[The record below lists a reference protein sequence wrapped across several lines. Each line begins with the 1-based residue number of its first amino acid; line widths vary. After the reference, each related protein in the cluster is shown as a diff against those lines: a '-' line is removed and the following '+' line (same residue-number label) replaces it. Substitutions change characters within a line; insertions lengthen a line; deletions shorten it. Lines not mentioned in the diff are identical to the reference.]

1 MPNCKIYCELAKKL
15 NFAAHRSG
23 VSVLRALRVENHH
36 EERLENLSLTL
47 RADPDFVSAKW
58 TLDRIE
64 PRGSL
69 SISDRDLEVNGGF
82 LRNVTEAVRGHVE
95 LRLEKG
101 GKTLAELRKPVEL
114 LAYNEWGGAIFMPE
128 LLAAFSTP
136 NDPAIDKVLR
146 SASEILRQAGKPAQM
161 DSYESLSR
169 QRVWEMASAI
179 YSAIANLSLT
189 YALPP
194 ESFEREGQK
203 VRLPSHILQGR
214 IGTCLDTAMLFASAF
229 EQAGLNPVVALPQ
242 GHALTGVW
250 LQPATSLP
258 SVVIDEAEILRK
270 RIDSGELLLIETTC
284 VAAQRLFPKALE
296 AAQNSIRH
304 EDDGTFAAALDIRQ
318 ARAHGIAPLGLQRE
332 ESALRDEPSFEVV
345 QQQLEEAPTDLPDYD
360 IAETAADFPKTS
372 EGRLERWQRKLLD
385 LSLKNSLLN
394 HRAPRTKLEIICP
407 EPNVLEDMLAANRSI
422 SLRPV
427 PGRSEEE
434 RDEALHQQSSN
445 LPLELIDQRATEG
458 QDEALHQQRTGESI
472 SAEYARE
479 QLTEN
484 NVVFVDLPR
493 EELHERSVKL
503 YRKAQTAL
511 QEGGAN
517 TLYLALGFLRWKK
530 NERDNNHL
538 APLILLPVALK
549 RPVVRTDGVKLTA
562 YDDEPRFNTTLL
574 QMLRTDRDINIRGL
588 EGELPKDENGIDVL
602 QVWNM
607 VRNEIMD
614 TQGFEVVPAVALSHF
629 SFAKYLMWKDLV
641 DRTDQLQKNKVVKH
655 LLSVNDNP
663 YAGEAPP
670 IDPKR
675 LDRDYKPADLL
686 LPLPADSSQMAAV
699 ATADQGNNFIIIGPP
714 GTGKSQTIANLV
726 AHTLGKG
733 KTVLFASE
741 KTAALEV
748 VRRRLQDLGLG
759 RFCLELHSN
768 KARKADVIEHL
779 RSAWNQTAT
788 APADW
793 RRQGEE
799 LAKTRDQ
806 LNRFVE
812 RMHKKRRNGMTA
824 HEAIGVKIRDG
835 DIAGRV
841 ALSWP
846 TAEQHDEAALDA
858 MRAAVQNLAIPAKE
872 VDDVDSTPFR
882 LIATSAWTPAWERQ
896 IGEQAT
902 QLSTTTQIAKKA
914 CDALLKAMKLD
925 LPPASPTRLAAL
937 SRLARLIHDQQPI
950 AGALGPNGAPQIQA
964 LTEAGQRLR
973 VYQTTGR
980 LLSCPY
986 EPYAWRKIDG
996 EELGQRWEAAT
1007 TAWWP
1012 KSFFAKRGVV
1022 KALRAKGALGKPDP
1036 KRDAET
1042 IARISQQGEAIDRL
1056 AERLSDVEI
1065 WKGHDETR
1073 PEDVETRAEL
1083 GQRARAAV
1091 ADLAN
1096 EGQASRISGQ
1106 IHLILRNPNNPA
1118 LAPGGDIERATA
1130 EFLEAFEALKQA
1142 SAEFGQL
1149 ARDNELEQ
1157 AGGDFG
1163 ELADTWLWNEPAF
1176 LEQLGYAADF
1186 IARHHHQLRD
1196 WCAWRQCRK
1205 KVIDADLAPLVG
1217 AIENGQIPVTEIEET
1232 FWAAYCAW
1240 WSEAVITEDETLRN
1254 FYKPKHEANIR
1265 DFRELDDQH
1274 QEATAE
1280 YIAATLAGRLPGP
1293 NDALNDQE
1301 WQLIRHQLQAQRHL
1315 PIRKLL
1321 ERAPNAVIKLSPC
1334 FMMSPLSIAQYLPP
1348 DQQLFDVV
1356 IFDEASQIPVW
1367 DAVGS
1372 IARGRQVIIAG
1383 DDRQMPPTNFFAR
1396 ADDDPD
1402 GDVDVVEALE
1412 SILDEMLASGIP
1424 RHDLNFHYRSRRED
1438 LIAFS
1443 NQKYYDNRLIT
1454 FPASDAAKR
1463 GVSLVR
1469 QAGFYARGGARHNEG
1484 EAKAIVAEIVRRLT
1498 HEDDNIRKLSIGVV
1512 TFNTEQQTLIEDLL
1526 DKARREDPGMEW
1538 AFNNEN
1544 GVEPVFVK
1552 NLETVQGDERD
1563 VILFSVTYGPDS
1575 GGHTTMNFG
1584 PLNRQGG
1591 ERRLNVAMTRAR
1603 EEMRVFST
1611 LDPNQIDLAR
1621 TSARAVAD
1629 LKHFLEYAE
1638 RGPGVLG
1645 ELPTGPLG
1653 DFESPFESAVAR
1665 ELRAKGWR
1673 VQPQIGVSNF
1683 RIDLGI
1689 THPDEPG
1696 RYLAGVE
1703 CDGAMYHSSAVA
1715 RERDK
1720 VRQAVL
1726 ERLGWT
1732 LFRVWSTSWW
1742 SDKSGETSD
1751 LHDKLKAHLEADRRQ
1766 RQGQRPRQ

>member
-1 MPNCKIYCELAKKL
+1 MPNCKIHCELAAKL
-15 NFAAHRSG
+15 NYAAHQSA
-23 VSVLRALRVENHH
+23 VSVLRELRVENHH
-36 EERLENLSLTL
+36 EERLEDLSLTL
-47 RADPDFVSAKW
+47 RADPDFVNAKEW
-58 TLDRIE
+58 TVDRIE

-69 SISDRDLEVNGGF
+69 SISDRDLEVSGGF
-82 LRNVTEAVRGHVE
+82 LRNVTEAVRGHVA
-95 LRLEKG
+95 LRLEKD
-101 GKTLAELRKPVEL
+101 GKTMAELRKPVEL
-114 LAYNEWGGAIFMPE
+114 LAYNEWGGSSFMPE

-136 NDPAIDKVLR
+136 NDPAIDRVLR
-146 SASEILRQAGKPAQM
+146 SASEILRQAGKPDQM
-161 DSYESLSR
+161 DGYKSLSR

-179 YSAIANLSLT
+179 YAAIANLSLA

-194 ESFEREGQK
+194 KSFEREGQK
-203 VRLPSHILQGR
+203 VRLPSHILEGR

-229 EQAGLNPVVALPQ
+229 EQAGLYPVVALPQ

-250 LQPATSLP
+250 LQPTSLS
-258 SVVIDEAEILRK
+258 SVVIDEAEVLRK
-270 RIDSGELLLIETTC
+270 RIDSGELALIETTC
-284 VAAQRLFPKALE
+284 VTAQRPFSEALE
-296 AAQNSIRH
+296 AAQISIRH
-304 EDDGTFAAALDIRQ
+304 EDDGTFAAALDIHQ
-318 ARAHGIAPLGLQRE
+318 ARVHRIAPLGLQRE

-360 IAETAADFPKTS
+360 IAETAADLPETP

-385 LSLKNSLLN
+385 LSLRNPLLN
-394 HRAPRTKLEIICP
+394 HRASRTNLEIICP
-407 EPNVLEDMLAANRSI
+407 EPSALEDTLADNAPI
-422 SLRPV
+422 SLTPV
-427 PGRSEEE
+427 PGRAEEG
-434 RDEALHQQSSN
+434 R
-445 LPLELIDQRATEG
+445 
-458 QDEALHQQRTGESI
+458 DEALHQQRTGESFTE
-472 SAEYARE
+472 EYARE
-479 QLTEN
+479 QLKN
-484 NVVFVDLPR
+484 KVVFVDLPR

-517 TLYLALGFLRWKK
+517 TLYLALGFLRWKR

-538 APLILLPVALK
+538 APLILLPVALE
-549 RPVVRTDGVKLTA
+549 RRFVGTGGVKLAA

-574 QMLRTDRDINIRGL
+574 QMLRTDFGIDIRGL
-588 EGELPKDENGIDVL
+588 EGELPKDESGIDVSR
-602 QVWNM
+602 VWNM
-607 VRNEIMD
+607 VKREIRER
-614 TQGFEVVPAVALSHF
+614 QGFEVVPAVALSHF
-629 SFAKYLMWKDLV
+629 SFAKHLMWKDLV
-641 DRTDQLQKNKVVKH
+641 DRTDQLRQNEVVSH
-655 LLSVNDNP
+655 LLDNSGAP
-663 YAGEAPP
+663 YAGKTASIKPE
-670 IDPKR
+670 R

-748 VRRRLQDLGLG
+748 VRQRLQDLGLG

-768 KARKADVIEHL
+768 KARKADVIKHL
-779 RSAWNQTAT
+779 KMAWEQTAT
-788 APADW
+788 APEDW
-793 RRQGEE
+793 QRQGEE
-799 LAKTRDQ
+799 LEKTRDQ
-806 LNRFVE
+806 LNRFVD

-841 ALSWP
+841 SLSWP
-846 TAEQHDEAALDA
+846 TAEQHDQAALNA
-858 MRAAVQNLAIPAKE
+858 MGAAVRNLAIHAKE
-872 VDDVDSTPFR
+872 VDDVSSKPFR
-882 LIATSAWTPAWERQ
+882 LITTSAWTPAWERQ

-902 QLSTTTQIAKKA
+902 QLSTTAQIARKT

-937 SRLARLIHDQQPI
+937 RELAQLIHGQQPI
-950 AGALGPNGAPQIQA
+950 ADALGPNGATQIQA
-964 LTEAGQRLR
+964 LKEAEQRLR
-973 VYQTTGR
+973 VYQANRR
-980 LLSCPY
+980 LLSCDY

-996 EELGQRWEAAT
+996 EALGQRWEAAT

-1012 KSFFAKRGVV
+1012 KSFFAKRGIL

-1042 IARISQQGEAIDRL
+1042 LARISQQGTAIDRL
-1056 AERLSDVEI
+1056 AERLSDLEI
-1065 WKGHDETR
+1065 WNGHETR

-1091 ADLAN
+1091 ADLADR
-1096 EGQASRISGQ
+1096 GQAARISDQ
-1106 IHLILRNPNNPA
+1106 VHLTLRNPEAPT

-1130 EFLEAFEALKQA
+1130 EFLQAFEALKQA
-1142 SAEFGQL
+1142 STDFGQL
-1149 ARDNELEQ
+1149 ARDSELEQ

-1163 ELADTWLWNEPAF
+1163 ELADTWLWSEPAF
-1176 LEQLGYAADF
+1176 LEQLGDAARF
-1186 IARHHHQLRD
+1186 IAASRRQLQA
-1196 WCAWRQCRK
+1196 WCAWRQRRK
-1205 KVIDADLAPLVG
+1205 EVIDADLEPLVG

-1232 FWAAYCAW
+1232 FWAAYCVW
-1240 WSEAVITEDETLRN
+1240 WSEAVITEDATLRA
-1254 FYKPKHEANIR
+1254 FSKPEHEANIR
-1265 DFRELDDQH
+1265 DFRELDDKH
-1274 QEATAE
+1274 QEATAKH
-1280 YIAATLAGRLPGP
+1280 IAAILAGRLPG
-1293 NDALNDQE
+1293 LNDVLNDEQ
-1301 WQLIRHQLQAQRHL
+1301 WQVIRRELQKQRRHL

-1321 ERAPNAVIKLSPC
+1321 ENAPAAVIKLSPC

-1383 DDRQMPPTNFFAR
+1383 DNKQMPPTNFFAR

-1402 GDVDVVEALE
+1402 GDVDMVEDLE

-1443 NQKYYDNRLIT
+1443 NQHYYDNRLVT
-1454 FPASDAAKR
+1454 FPAPDAAKR
-1463 GVSLVR
+1463 GVSLVKP
-1469 QAGFYARGGARHNEG
+1469 QGFYARGGARHNEG

-1498 HEDDNIRKLSIGVV
+1498 HADDKIRKLSIGVV

-1526 DKARREDPGMEW
+1526 DKARGEDPGMEW
-1538 AFNNEN
+1538 AFNNDN
-1544 GVEPVFVK
+1544 GVDPVFVK

-1563 VILFSVTYGPDS
+1563 VILFSVTYGPDRS
-1575 GGHTTMNFG
+1575 GHTTMNFG

-1603 EEMRVFST
+1603 AEMMVFST
-1611 LDPNQIDLAR
+1611 LDPNQIDLSR

-1638 RGPGVLG
+1638 RGPAVLG
-1645 ELPTGPLG
+1645 GLPTGSLG

-1673 VQPQIGVSNF
+1673 IQPQIGVSKF

-1696 RYLAGVE
+1696 RYLAGIE

-1715 RERDK
+1715 KERDK

-1726 ERLGWT
+1726 EGLGWT

-1742 SDKSGETSD
+1742 VNKPGELKD
-1751 LHDKLKAHLEADRRQ
+1751 LHDKLRAHLEADRRQ
-1766 RQGQRPRQ
+1766 RSRQ

>member
-1 MPNCKIYCELAKKL
+1 MPNCSIHCELAAKL
-15 NFAAHRSG
+15 NFAAHQSA
-23 VSVLRALRVENHH
+23 VPVLRELRVENHH
-36 EERLENLSLTL
+36 KEERLEGLSLTL
-47 RADPDFVSAKW
+47 RADPDFVSAKEW

-64 PRGSL
+64 PQGSL
-69 SISDRDLEVNGGF
+69 FISDRDLEVSGGF
-82 LRNVTEAVRGHVE
+82 LRNVTEAVRGHVA
-95 LRLEKG
+95 LRLEKD
-101 GKTLAELRKPVEL
+101 GKTLAELGKPVEL
-114 LAYNEWGGAIFMPE
+114 LAYNEWGGSSFMPE

-146 SASEILRQAGKPAQM
+146 SASEILRQAGKPDQM
-161 DSYESLSR
+161 NGYESLSR

-179 YSAIANLSLT
+179 YAAIANLSLA

-194 ESFEREGQK
+194 ASFEREGQK

-250 LQPATSLP
+250 LQPASLS
-258 SVVIDEAEILRK
+258 SVVIDEAEVLRK
-270 RIDSGELLLIETTC
+270 RIDSGELALIETTC
-284 VAAQRLFPKALE
+284 VTAQRPFSEALE
-296 AAQNSIRH
+296 AAQHSIRH
-304 EDDGTFAAALDIRQ
+304 EDDGTFAAALDIHQ
-318 ARAHGIAPLGLQRE
+318 ARAQRIAPLSLQRE
-332 ESALRDEPSFEVV
+332 ESAARDEPSFEVV

-360 IAETAADFPKTS
+360 IAETVADIPETP

-385 LSLKNSLLN
+385 LSLRNPLLN
-394 HRAPRTKLEIICP
+394 HRASRTNLEIICP
-407 EPNVLEDMLAANRSI
+407 DPSALEDTLADNAPV
-422 SLRPV
+422 SLTPV
-427 PGRSEEE
+427 PGRAEEG
-434 RDEALHQQSSN
+434 R
-445 LPLELIDQRATEG
+445 
-458 QDEALHQQRTGESI
+458 DEALHQQRTGESI

-479 QLTEN
+479 QLKN
-484 NVVFVDLPR
+484 KVVFVDLPR

-511 QEGGAN
+511 QEGGTN
-517 TLYLALGFLRWKK
+517 TLYLALGFLRWKR

-538 APLILLPVALK
+538 APLILLPVALE
-549 RPVVRTDGVKLTA
+549 RQFVGAGGVKLTA

-574 QMLRTDRDINIRGL
+574 QMLRTDFGIDIRGL
-588 EGELPKDENGIDVL
+588 EGELPKDESGIDVA
-602 QVWNM
+602 QVWNRIKRE
-607 VRNEIMD
+607 VRER
-614 TQGFEVVPAVALSHF
+614 QGFEVVPAVALSHF

-641 DRTDQLQKNKVVKH
+641 DRTEQLRKNEVVSH
-655 LLSVNDNP
+655 LLDNSGAP
-663 YAGEAPP
+663 YAGKTASIKPE
-670 IDPKR
+670 R
-675 LDRDYKPADLL
+675 LDRDYQPADLL

-726 AHTLGKG
+726 AHALGKG

-768 KARKADVIEHL
+768 KARKADVIKHL
-779 RSAWNQTAT
+779 QRAWEQAAT

-793 RRQGEE
+793 QRQGEE
-799 LAKTRDQ
+799 LAKTRDE
-806 LNRFVE
+806 LNRLVDLL
-812 RMHKKRRNGMTA
+812 HTKRRNGMTA
-824 HEAIGVKIRDG
+824 YEAIGVKIRDG
-835 DIAGRV
+835 DIAGRIS
-841 ALSWP
+841 LSWR
-846 TAEQHDEAALDA
+846 TTEQHDEAALDA
-858 MRAAVQNLAIPAKE
+858 MRSAVRNLAIHAKE
-872 VDDVDSTPFR
+872 VDDVASKPFR
-882 LIATSAWTPAWERQ
+882 LITTSAWTPAWERQ
-896 IGEQAT
+896 ISEQAT
-902 QLSTTTQIAKKA
+902 QLSTTAQIAKKA
-914 CDALLKAMKLD
+914 CAALLKAMSLD

-937 SRLARLIHDQQPI
+937 SRLARLIHRQQPI
-950 AGALGPNGAPQIQA
+950 ADALGPNGATQIQA
-964 LTEAGQRLR
+964 LKEAGKRLR
-973 VYQTTGR
+973 VYQANRR
-980 LLSCPY
+980 LLSCDY
-986 EPYAWRKIDG
+986 EPFAWRDLDG
-996 EELGQRWEAAT
+996 EALGQRWEAAT
-1007 TAWWP
+1007 TAWWL
-1012 KSFFAKRGVV
+1012 KSFFAKRGIL
-1022 KALRAKGALGKPDP
+1022 KELRAKGALGKPDP
-1036 KRDAET
+1036 KGDAET
-1042 IARISQQGEAIDRL
+1042 LARIKEQGTAIDDL
-1056 AERLSDVEI
+1056 AERLSDLEI
-1065 WKGHDETR
+1065 WNGHETQ

-1091 ADLAN
+1091 ADLAD
-1096 EGQASRISGQ
+1096 GDQASRISDQ
-1106 IHLILRNPNNPA
+1106 VHLVLRNPEDPA
-1118 LAPGGDIERATA
+1118 LAPGGNIERAMA
-1130 EFLEAFEALKQA
+1130 EFLQAFDALKQA
-1142 SAEFGQL
+1142 SADFGQL

-1157 AGGDFG
+1157 ADGDFG
-1163 ELADTWLWNEPAF
+1163 EFADTWLWNEPAF
-1176 LEQLGYAADF
+1176 LEHLGDAANF
-1186 IARHHHQLRD
+1186 IAASRRQLQA
-1196 WCAWRQCRK
+1196 WCAWRQRRK
-1205 KVIDADLAPLVG
+1205 EVIDAGLAPLVE
-1217 AIENGQIPVTEIEET
+1217 AIENGQIPVTEIQET
-1232 FWAAYCAW
+1232 FWAAYCVW
-1240 WSEAVITEDETLRN
+1240 WSEAVITEDEMLRA
-1254 FYKPKHEANIR
+1254 FSKPEHEANIR
-1265 DFRELDDQH
+1265 DFRELDDKH
-1274 QEATAE
+1274 QEATAKH
-1280 YIAATLAGRLPGP
+1280 IAATLAGRLPNP
-1293 NDALNDQE
+1293 DEALNDKQ
-1301 WQLIRHQLQAQRHL
+1301 WQVIRRELQKQRRHL

-1321 ERAPNAVIKLSPC
+1321 EEAADAVIKLSPC

-1348 DQQLFDVV
+1348 EQQLFDVV

-1383 DDRQMPPTNFFAR
+1383 DNKQMPPTNFFAR

-1402 GDVDVVEALE
+1402 GDFDVVEDLE

-1424 RHDLNFHYRSRRED
+1424 QHDLNFHYRSRRED

-1454 FPASDAAKR
+1454 FPAPDAAKR

-1469 QAGFYARGGARHNEG
+1469 PAGFYARGGARHNEG

-1498 HEDDNIRKLSIGVV
+1498 HVDDKIRKLSIGVV

-1526 DKARREDPGMEW
+1526 DKARSEDPGMEW

-1544 GVEPVFVK
+1544 GVDPVFVK

-1563 VILFSVTYGPDS
+1563 VILFSVTYGPDRNR
-1575 GGHTTMNFG
+1575 HTTMNFG

-1603 EEMRVFST
+1603 AEMMVFST
-1611 LDPNQIDLAR
+1611 LDPNQIDLSR

-1638 RGPGVLG
+1638 RGPSVLG
-1645 ELPTGPLG
+1645 ALPTGSLG

-1665 ELRAKGWR
+1665 ELRAKGWQA
-1673 VQPQIGVSNF
+1673 QPQIGVSKF

-1715 RERDK
+1715 KERDK

-1726 ERLGWT
+1726 EGLGWT

-1742 SDKSGETSD
+1742 VNKPDEIRD
-1751 LHDKLKAHLEADRRQ
+1751 LHEKLKAHLEADRRQ
-1766 RQGQRPRQ
+1766 RQRQ

>member
-1 MPNCKIYCELAKKL
+1 MPNCSIHCELAAKL
-15 NFAAHRSG
+15 NFAAHQSA
-23 VSVLRALRVENHH
+23 VPVLRELRVENHH
-36 EERLENLSLTL
+36 EEERLEGLRLTL
-47 RADPDFVSAKW
+47 RADPDFVSAKEW
-58 TLDRIE
+58 TVDRIE

-69 SISDRDLEVNGGF
+69 SISDRDLEVSGGF
-82 LRNVTEAVRGHVE
+82 LRNVTEAVRGHVA
-95 LRLEKG
+95 LRLEKD
-101 GKTLAELRKPVEL
+101 GKTMAELRKPVEL
-114 LAYNEWGGAIFMPE
+114 LAYNEWGGSSFMPE

-146 SASEILRQAGKPAQM
+146 SASEILRQAGRPDQM
-161 DSYESLSR
+161 NGYKSLSR

-179 YSAIANLSLT
+179 YAAIANLSLA

-194 ESFEREGQK
+194 KSFEREGQK
-203 VRLPSHILQGR
+203 VRLPSHILEGR

-229 EQAGLNPVVALPQ
+229 EQAGLYPVVALPQ

-250 LQPATSLP
+250 LQPTSLS
-258 SVVIDEAEILRK
+258 SVVIDEAEVLRK
-270 RIDSGELLLIETTC
+270 RIDSGELALIETTC
-284 VAAQRLFPKALE
+284 VTAQRPFSEALE
-296 AAQNSIRH
+296 AAQISIRH
-304 EDDGTFAAALDIRQ
+304 EDDGTFAAALDIHQ
-318 ARAHGIAPLGLQRE
+318 ARVHRIAPLGLQRE
-332 ESALRDEPSFEVV
+332 ESELRDEPSFEVV

-360 IAETAADFPKTS
+360 IAETAADIPETP

-385 LSLKNSLLN
+385 LSLRNPLLN
-394 HRAPRTKLEIICP
+394 HRASRTNLEIICP
-407 EPNVLEDMLAANRSI
+407 EPGALEDTLADNAPI
-422 SLRPV
+422 SLTPV
-427 PGRSEEE
+427 PGRAEEG
-434 RDEALHQQSSN
+434 R
-445 LPLELIDQRATEG
+445 
-458 QDEALHQQRTGESI
+458 DEALHQQRTGESFTE
-472 SAEYARE
+472 EYARE
-479 QLTEN
+479 QLKN
-484 NVVFVDLPR
+484 KVVFVDLPR

-517 TLYLALGFLRWKK
+517 TLYLALGFLRWKR
-530 NERDNNHL
+530 NERDTNHL
-538 APLILLPVALK
+538 APLILLPVALE
-549 RPVVRTDGVKLTA
+549 RRFVGTGGVKLAA

-574 QMLRTDRDINIRGL
+574 QMLRTDFGIDIRGL
-588 EGELPKDENGIDVL
+588 EGELPKDESGIDVSR
-602 QVWNM
+602 VWNM
-607 VRNEIMD
+607 VKREIRER
-614 TQGFEVVPAVALSHF
+614 QGFEVVPAVALSHF
-629 SFAKYLMWKDLV
+629 SFAKHLMWKDLV
-641 DRTDQLQKNKVVKH
+641 DRTDQLRQNEVVSH
-655 LLSVNDNP
+655 LLDNSGAP
-663 YAGEAPP
+663 YAGKTASIRPE
-670 IDPKR
+670 R

-748 VRRRLQDLGLG
+748 VRQRLQDLGLG

-768 KARKADVIEHL
+768 KARKADVIKHL
-779 RSAWNQTAT
+779 KKAWEQTAT
-788 APADW
+788 APEDW
-793 RRQGEE
+793 QRQGEE
-799 LAKTRDQ
+799 LEKTRDQ
-806 LNRFVE
+806 LNRFVDLL
-812 RMHKKRRNGMTA
+812 HKKRRNGMTA

-846 TAEQHDEAALDA
+846 TAEQHDEAALNA
-858 MRAAVQNLAIPAKE
+858 MGAAVRNLAIHAKE
-872 VDDVDSTPFR
+872 VDDVSSKPFR
-882 LIATSAWTPAWERQ
+882 LITTSAWTPAWERQ

-902 QLSTTTQIAKKA
+902 QLSTTAQIARKT

-937 SRLARLIHDQQPI
+937 RELARLIHGQQPI
-950 AGALGPNGAPQIQA
+950 ADALGPNGATQIQA
-964 LTEAGQRLR
+964 LKEAGQRLR
-973 VYQTTGR
+973 VYQANRR
-980 LLSCPY
+980 LLSCDY
-986 EPYAWRKIDG
+986 EPYAWRNIDG
-996 EELGQRWEAAT
+996 EALGQRWEAAT

-1012 KSFFAKRGVV
+1012 KSFFAKRGIL

-1042 IARISQQGEAIDRL
+1042 IARISQQGTAIDRL
-1056 AERLSDVEI
+1056 AERLSDLEI
-1065 WKGHDETR
+1065 WNGHETR

-1091 ADLAN
+1091 ADLADR
-1096 EGQASRISGQ
+1096 GQAARISDQ
-1106 IHLILRNPNNPA
+1106 VHLILRNPEAPA

-1142 SAEFGQL
+1142 SADFGQL

-1157 AGGDFG
+1157 ADGDFG
-1163 ELADTWLWNEPAF
+1163 ELADTWLWHEPAF
-1176 LEQLGYAADF
+1176 LEQLGDAASF
-1186 IARHHHQLRD
+1186 IAASRRQLQA
-1196 WCAWRQCRK
+1196 WCAWRQRRK
-1205 KVIDADLAPLVG
+1205 EVIDADLEPLVG
-1217 AIENGQIPVTEIEET
+1217 AIENGQIPVTEIQET
-1232 FWAAYCAW
+1232 FWAAYCVW
-1240 WSEAVITEDETLRN
+1240 WSEAVITEDETLRA
-1254 FYKPKHEANIR
+1254 FSKPEHEANIR
-1265 DFRELDDQH
+1265 DFRELDDKH
-1274 QEATAE
+1274 QEATAKH
-1280 YIAATLAGRLPGP
+1280 IAATLAGQLPG
-1293 NDALNDQE
+1293 LNDVLNDEQ
-1301 WQLIRHQLQAQRHL
+1301 WQVIRRELQKQRRHL

-1321 ERAPNAVIKLSPC
+1321 ENAPNAVIKLSPC

-1383 DDRQMPPTNFFAR
+1383 DNKQMPPTNFFAR

-1402 GDVDVVEALE
+1402 GDVDVVEDLE

-1443 NQKYYDNRLIT
+1443 NQHYYDNRLVT
-1454 FPASDAAKR
+1454 FPAPDAAKR

-1469 QAGFYARGGARHNEG
+1469 PEGFYARGGARHNEG

-1498 HEDDNIRKLSIGVV
+1498 HADDNIRKLSIGVV

-1526 DKARREDPGMEW
+1526 DKARGEDPGMEW
-1538 AFNNEN
+1538 AFNNDN
-1544 GVEPVFVK
+1544 GVDPVFVK

-1563 VILFSVTYGPDS
+1563 VILFSVTYGPDRS
-1575 GGHTTMNFG
+1575 GHTTMNFG

-1603 EEMRVFST
+1603 AEMMVFST
-1611 LDPNQIDLAR
+1611 LDPNQIDLSR

-1638 RGPGVLG
+1638 RGPSVLG
-1645 ELPTGPLG
+1645 GLPTGPLG

-1673 VQPQIGVSNF
+1673 VQPQIGVSKF

-1696 RYLAGVE
+1696 RYLAGIE

-1715 RERDK
+1715 KERDK

-1726 ERLGWT
+1726 EGLGWT

-1742 SDKSGETSD
+1742 VNKPGELRD
-1751 LHDKLKAHLEADRRQ
+1751 LHDKLRAHLEADRRQ
-1766 RQGQRPRQ
+1766 RSRQ

>member
-1 MPNCKIYCELAKKL
+1 MPNCSIHCELAAKL
-15 NFAAHRSG
+15 NYAAHQSA
-23 VSVLRALRVENHH
+23 VPVLRELRVENHH
-36 EERLENLSLTL
+36 EEERLEGLSLTL
-47 RADPDFVSAKW
+47 RADPDFVNAKEW
-58 TLDRIE
+58 TVDRIE

-69 SISDRDLEVNGGF
+69 SISDRDLEVSGGF
-82 LRNVTEAVRGHVE
+82 LRNVTEAVRGHVA
-95 LRLEKG
+95 LRLEKD

-114 LAYNEWGGAIFMPE
+114 LAYNEWGGASFMPE

-146 SASEILRQAGKPAQM
+146 SASEILRQAGRPDQM
-161 DSYESLSR
+161 DGYESLSR

-179 YSAIANLSLT
+179 YAAIANLSLA

-194 ESFEREGQK
+194 KSFEREGQK
-203 VRLPSHILQGR
+203 VRLPSHILEGR

-229 EQAGLNPVVALPQ
+229 EQAGLYPVVALPW

-250 LQPATSLP
+250 LQPTSLS
-258 SVVIDEAEILRK
+258 SVVIDEAEVLRK
-270 RIDSGELLLIETTC
+270 RIDSGELALIETTC
-284 VAAQRLFPKALE
+284 VTAQRPFSEALE
-296 AAQNSIRH
+296 AAQISIRL
-304 EDDGTFAAALDIRQ
+304 ENDGTFAAALDIHQ
-318 ARAHGIAPLGLQRE
+318 ARVHRIAPLGLQRE
-332 ESALRDEPSFEVV
+332 ESAARDEPSFEVV

-360 IAETAADFPKTS
+360 AAETVADLPETP

-385 LSLKNSLLN
+385 LSLRNPLLN
-394 HRAPRTKLEIICP
+394 HRASRTNLEIICP
-407 EPNVLEDMLAANRSI
+407 EPSALEDVLADNAPI
-422 SLRPV
+422 SLTPV
-427 PGRSEEE
+427 PGRAEEG
-434 RDEALHQQSSN
+434 R
-445 LPLELIDQRATEG
+445 
-458 QDEALHQQRTGESI
+458 DEALHQQRTGESI
-472 SAEYARE
+472 TEEYARE
-479 QLTEN
+479 QLKN
-484 NVVFVDLPR
+484 KVVFVDLPR

-517 TLYLALGFLRWKK
+517 TLYLALGFLRWKR
-530 NERDNNHL
+530 NERDDNHL
-538 APLILLPVALK
+538 APLILLPVALE
-549 RPVVRTDGVKLTA
+549 RRFVGTGGVKLAA

-574 QMLRTDRDINIRGL
+574 QMLRTDFGIDIRGL
-588 EGELPKDENGIDVL
+588 EGELPKDESGIDVSR
-602 QVWNM
+602 VWNM
-607 VRNEIMD
+607 VKREIRER
-614 TQGFEVVPAVALSHF
+614 QGFEVVPAVALSHF
-629 SFAKYLMWKDLV
+629 SFAKHLMWKDLV
-641 DRTDQLQKNKVVKH
+641 DRTDQLRQNEVVSH
-655 LLSVNDNP
+655 LLDGSGAP
-663 YAGEAPP
+663 YAGKTASIKPE
-670 IDPKR
+670 R

-748 VRRRLQDLGLG
+748 VRQRLQDLGLG

-768 KARKADVIEHL
+768 KARKADVIKHL
-779 RSAWNQTAT
+779 KRAWEQTAT
-788 APADW
+788 APEDW
-793 RRQGEE
+793 QRQGEE
-799 LAKTRDQ
+799 LETTRDQ
-806 LNRFVE
+806 LNRFVDHL
-812 RMHKKRRNGMTA
+812 HKKRRNGMTA

-841 ALSWP
+841 SLSWP

-858 MRAAVQNLAIPAKE
+858 MGAAVRNLAIHAAG
-872 VDDVDSTPFR
+872 VDDVASKPFR
-882 LIATSAWTPAWERQ
+882 LITTSAWTPAWERQ

-902 QLSTTTQIAKKA
+902 QLSTTAQIARKT

-925 LPPASPTRLAAL
+925 LPPASPTRLGAL
-937 SRLARLIHDQQPI
+937 RELAQLIHGQQPI
-950 AGALGPNGAPQIQA
+950 ADALGPNGATQIQA
-964 LTEAGQRLR
+964 LKEAGQRLR
-973 VYQTTGR
+973 VYQANRR
-980 LLSCPY
+980 LLSCDY

-1012 KSFFAKRGVV
+1012 KSFFAKRGIL

-1056 AERLSDVEI
+1056 AERLSDLEI
-1065 WKGHDETR
+1065 WNGHETR
-1073 PEDVETRAEL
+1073 PEDVETRTEL
-1083 GQRARAAV
+1083 GQRARAAI
-1091 ADLAN
+1091 ADLADR
-1096 EGQASRISGQ
+1096 GQAARISDQ
-1106 IHLILRNPNNPA
+1106 IHLILRNPNNPS
-1118 LAPGGDIERATA
+1118 LASGGDIERATA

-1142 SAEFGQL
+1142 SADFGQL
-1149 ARDNELEQ
+1149 ARDDELEQ
-1157 AGGDFG
+1157 ADGDFG
-1163 ELADTWLWNEPAF
+1163 ELADTWLWREPDF
-1176 LEQLGYAADF
+1176 LEQLGDAASF
-1186 IARHHHQLRD
+1186 IAASRRQLQA
-1196 WCAWRQCRK
+1196 WCAWRQRRK
-1205 KVIDADLAPLVG
+1205 EVIDADLAPLVG
-1217 AIENGQIPVTEIEET
+1217 AIENGQIPVHEIEET
-1232 FWAAYCAW
+1232 FWAAYCVW
-1240 WSEAVITEDETLRN
+1240 WSEAVITEDETLRA
-1254 FYKPKHEANIR
+1254 FSKPEHEANIR
-1265 DFRELDDQH
+1265 DFRDLDDKH
-1274 QEATAE
+1274 QEATAKH
-1280 YIAATLAGRLPGP
+1280 IAATLAGRLPG
-1293 NDALNDQE
+1293 LNDVLNDEQ
-1301 WQLIRHQLQAQRHL
+1301 WQVIRRELQKQRRHL

-1321 ERAPNAVIKLSPC
+1321 ENAPAAVIKLSPC

-1383 DDRQMPPTNFFAR
+1383 DNKQMPPTNFFAR

-1402 GDVDVVEALE
+1402 GDVDVVEDLE

-1443 NQKYYDNRLIT
+1443 NQHYYDNRLVT
-1454 FPASDAAKR
+1454 FPAPDAAKR

-1469 QAGFYARGGARHNEG
+1469 PEGFYARGGARHNEG

-1498 HEDDNIRKLSIGVV
+1498 HVDDNIRKLSIGVV

-1526 DKARREDPGMEW
+1526 DKARGEDPGMEW
-1538 AFNNEN
+1538 AFNNDN
-1544 GVEPVFVK
+1544 GVDPVFVK

-1563 VILFSVTYGPDS
+1563 VILFSVTYGPDR

-1603 EEMRVFST
+1603 AEMMVFST
-1611 LDPNQIDLAR
+1611 LDPNQIDLSR

-1638 RGPGVLG
+1638 RGPAVLG
-1645 ELPTGPLG
+1645 GLPTGPLG

-1673 VQPQIGVSNF
+1673 VQPQIGVSKF

-1715 RERDK
+1715 KERDK

-1726 ERLGWT
+1726 EGLGWT

-1742 SDKSGETSD
+1742 VNKPGETSD
-1751 LHDKLKAHLEADRRQ
+1751 LHDKLKSHLEADRRQ
-1766 RQGQRPRQ
+1766 RSRQ

>member
-1 MPNCKIYCELAKKL
+1 MPNCSIHCELAAKL
-15 NFAAHRSG
+15 NFAAHQSA
-23 VSVLRALRVENHH
+23 VPVLRELRVENHH
-36 EERLENLSLTL
+36 EEERLEGLRLTL
-47 RADPDFVSAKW
+47 RADPDFVSAKEW
-58 TLDRIE
+58 TVDRIE

-69 SISDRDLEVNGGF
+69 SISDRDLEVSGGF
-82 LRNVTEAVRGHVE
+82 LRNVTEAVRGHVA
-95 LRLEKG
+95 LRLEKD
-101 GKTLAELRKPVEL
+101 GKTMAELRKPVEL
-114 LAYNEWGGAIFMPE
+114 LAYNEWGGSSFMPE

-146 SASEILRQAGKPAQM
+146 SASEILRQAGRPDQM
-161 DSYESLSR
+161 NGYKSLSR

-179 YSAIANLSLT
+179 YAAIANLSLA

-194 ESFEREGQK
+194 KSFEREGQK
-203 VRLPSHILQGR
+203 VRLPSHILEGR

-229 EQAGLNPVVALPQ
+229 EQAGLYPVVALPQ

-250 LQPATSLP
+250 LQPTSLS
-258 SVVIDEAEILRK
+258 SVVIDEAEVLRK
-270 RIDSGELLLIETTC
+270 RIDSGELALIETTC
-284 VAAQRLFPKALE
+284 VTAQRPFSEALE
-296 AAQNSIRH
+296 TAQISIRH
-304 EDDGTFAAALDIRQ
+304 EDDGTFAAALDIHQ
-318 ARAHGIAPLGLQRE
+318 ARVHRIAPLGLQRE

-360 IAETAADFPKTS
+360 IAETAADLPETP

-385 LSLKNSLLN
+385 LSLRNPLLN
-394 HRAPRTKLEIICP
+394 HRASRTNLEIICP
-407 EPNVLEDMLAANRSI
+407 EPGALEDTLADNAPI
-422 SLRPV
+422 SLTPV
-427 PGRSEEE
+427 PGRAEEG
-434 RDEALHQQSSN
+434 R
-445 LPLELIDQRATEG
+445 
-458 QDEALHQQRTGESI
+458 DEALHQQRTGESFTE
-472 SAEYARE
+472 EYARE
-479 QLTEN
+479 QLKN
-484 NVVFVDLPR
+484 KVVFVDLPR

-517 TLYLALGFLRWKK
+517 TLYLALGFLRWKR
-530 NERDNNHL
+530 NERDTNHL
-538 APLILLPVALK
+538 APLILLPVALE
-549 RPVVRTDGVKLTA
+549 RRFVGTGGVKLAA

-574 QMLRTDRDINIRGL
+574 QMLRTDFGIDIRGL
-588 EGELPKDENGIDVL
+588 EGELPKDESGIDVSR
-602 QVWNM
+602 VWNM
-607 VRNEIMD
+607 VKREIRER
-614 TQGFEVVPAVALSHF
+614 QGFEVVPAVALSHF
-629 SFAKYLMWKDLV
+629 SFAKHLMWKDLV
-641 DRTDQLQKNKVVKH
+641 DRTDQLRQNEVVSH
-655 LLSVNDNP
+655 LLDNSGAP
-663 YAGEAPP
+663 YAGKTASIRPE
-670 IDPKR
+670 R

-748 VRRRLQDLGLG
+748 VRQRLQDLGLG

-768 KARKADVIEHL
+768 KARKADVIKHL
-779 RSAWNQTAT
+779 KKAWEQTAT
-788 APADW
+788 APEDW
-793 RRQGEE
+793 QRQGEE
-799 LAKTRDQ
+799 LEKTRDQ
-806 LNRFVE
+806 LNRFVDLL
-812 RMHKKRRNGMTA
+812 HKKRRNGMTA

-846 TAEQHDEAALDA
+846 TAEQHDEAALNA
-858 MRAAVQNLAIPAKE
+858 MGAAVRNLAIHAKE
-872 VDDVDSTPFR
+872 VDDVSSKPFR
-882 LIATSAWTPAWERQ
+882 LITTSAWTPAWERQ

-902 QLSTTTQIAKKA
+902 QLSTTAQIARKT

-937 SRLARLIHDQQPI
+937 RELARLIHGQQPI
-950 AGALGPNGAPQIQA
+950 ADALGPNGATQIQA
-964 LTEAGQRLR
+964 LKEAGQRLR
-973 VYQTTGR
+973 VYQANRR
-980 LLSCPY
+980 LLSCDY
-986 EPYAWRKIDG
+986 EPYAWRNIDG
-996 EELGQRWEAAT
+996 EALGQRWEAAT

-1012 KSFFAKRGVV
+1012 KSFFAKRGIL

-1042 IARISQQGEAIDRL
+1042 IARISQQGTAIDRL
-1056 AERLSDVEI
+1056 AERLSDLEI
-1065 WKGHDETR
+1065 WNGHETR

-1091 ADLAN
+1091 ADLADR
-1096 EGQASRISGQ
+1096 GQAARISDQ
-1106 IHLILRNPNNPA
+1106 VHLILRNPEAPA

-1142 SAEFGQL
+1142 SADFGQL

-1157 AGGDFG
+1157 ADGDFG
-1163 ELADTWLWNEPAF
+1163 ELADTWLWHEPAF
-1176 LEQLGYAADF
+1176 LEQLGDAASF
-1186 IARHHHQLRD
+1186 IAASRRQLQA
-1196 WCAWRQCRK
+1196 WCAWRQRRK
-1205 KVIDADLAPLVG
+1205 EVIDADLAPLVR
-1217 AIENGQIPVTEIEET
+1217 AIEHGQIPVHEIEET
-1232 FWAAYCAW
+1232 FWAAYCVW
-1240 WSEAVITEDETLRN
+1240 WSEAVITEDATLRA
-1254 FYKPKHEANIR
+1254 FSKSEHEANIR
-1265 DFRELDDQH
+1265 DFRELDDKH
-1274 QEATAE
+1274 QEATAKH
-1280 YIAATLAGRLPGP
+1280 IAATLAGRLPG
-1293 NDALNDQE
+1293 LNDVLNDEQ
-1301 WQLIRHQLQAQRHL
+1301 WQVIRRELQKQRRHL

-1321 ERAPNAVIKLSPC
+1321 ENAPNAVIKLSPC

-1383 DDRQMPPTNFFAR
+1383 DNKQMPPTNFFAR

-1402 GDVDVVEALE
+1402 GDVDMVEDLE
-1412 SILDEMLASGIP
+1412 SILDEMLASGFP

-1443 NQKYYDNRLIT
+1443 NQHYYDNRLVT
-1454 FPASDAAKR
+1454 FPAPDAAKR
-1463 GVSLVR
+1463 GVSLVKPE
-1469 QAGFYARGGARHNEG
+1469 GFYARGGARHNEG

-1498 HEDDNIRKLSIGVV
+1498 HADDNIRKLSIGVV

-1526 DKARREDPGMEW
+1526 DKARGEDPGMEW

-1544 GVEPVFVK
+1544 GVDPVFVK

-1563 VILFSVTYGPDS
+1563 VILFSVTYGPDRS
-1575 GGHTTMNFG
+1575 GHTTMNFG

-1603 EEMRVFST
+1603 AEMRVFST
-1611 LDPNQIDLAR
+1611 LDPNQIDLSR

-1638 RGPGVLG
+1638 RGPSVLG
-1645 ELPTGPLG
+1645 GLPTGPLG

-1673 VQPQIGVSNF
+1673 VQPQIGVSKF

-1696 RYLAGVE
+1696 RYLAGIE

-1715 RERDK
+1715 KERDK

-1726 ERLGWT
+1726 EGLGWT

-1742 SDKSGETSD
+1742 VNKPGELRD
-1751 LHDKLKAHLEADRRQ
+1751 LHDKLRAHLEADRRQ
-1766 RQGQRPRQ
+1766 RSRQ

>member
-1 MPNCKIYCELAKKL
+1 MPNCSIHCELAAKL
-15 NFAAHRSG
+15 NYAAHQSAIP
-23 VSVLRALRVENHH
+23 VLRELRVENHH
-36 EERLENLSLTL
+36 EEERLEGLSLTL
-47 RADPDFVSAKW
+47 RADPDFVNAKEW
-58 TLDRIE
+58 TVDRIE

-69 SISDRDLEVNGGF
+69 SISDRDLEVSGGF
-82 LRNVTEAVRGHVE
+82 LRNVTEAVRGHVA
-95 LRLEKG
+95 LRLEKD
-101 GKTLAELRKPVEL
+101 GKTMAELRKPVEL
-114 LAYNEWGGAIFMPE
+114 LAYNEWGGSSFMPE

-146 SASEILRQAGKPAQM
+146 GASEILRQAGRPDQM
-161 DSYESLSR
+161 DGYESLSR

-179 YSAIANLSLT
+179 YAAIANLSLA

-194 ESFEREGQK
+194 KSFEREGQK
-203 VRLPSHILQGR
+203 VRLPSHILEGR

-229 EQAGLNPVVALPQ
+229 EQAGLYPVVALTW

-250 LQPATSLP
+250 LQPTSLS
-258 SVVIDEAEILRK
+258 SVVIDEAEVLRK
-270 RIDSGELLLIETTC
+270 RIDSGELALIETTC
-284 VAAQRLFPKALE
+284 VTAQRPFSEALE
-296 AAQNSIRH
+296 AAQISIRH
-304 EDDGTFAAALDIRQ
+304 EDDETFAAALDIHQ
-318 ARAHGIAPLGLQRE
+318 ARVHRIAPLGLQRE

-360 IAETAADFPKTS
+360 IAETAADLPETP

-385 LSLKNSLLN
+385 LSLRNPLLN
-394 HRAPRTKLEIICP
+394 HRASRTNLEIICP
-407 EPNVLEDMLAANRSI
+407 EPGALEDVLADNAPI
-422 SLRPV
+422 SLTPV
-427 PGRSEEE
+427 PGRAEEG
-434 RDEALHQQSSN
+434 RD
-445 LPLELIDQRATEG
+445 D
-458 QDEALHQQRTGESI
+458 ALHQQRTGESFTE
-472 SAEYARE
+472 EYARE
-479 QLTEN
+479 QLKN
-484 NVVFVDLPR
+484 KVVFVDLPR

-517 TLYLALGFLRWKK
+517 TLYLALGFLRWKR

-538 APLILLPVALK
+538 APLILLPVSLE
-549 RPVVRTDGVKLTA
+549 RRFVGTGGVKLAA

-574 QMLRTDRDINIRGL
+574 QMLRTDFGIDIRGL
-588 EGELPKDENGIDVL
+588 EGELPKDESGIDVSR
-602 QVWNM
+602 VWNM
-607 VRNEIMD
+607 VKREIRER
-614 TQGFEVVPAVALSHF
+614 QGFEVVPAVALSHF
-629 SFAKYLMWKDLV
+629 SFAKHLMWKDLV
-641 DRTDQLQKNKVVKH
+641 DRTDQLRQNEVVSH
-655 LLSVNDNP
+655 LLDNSGAP
-663 YAGEAPP
+663 YAGKTASVNPE
-670 IDPKR
+670 R

-748 VRRRLQDLGLG
+748 VRQRLQDLGLG

-768 KARKADVIEHL
+768 KARKADVIKHL
-779 RSAWNQTAT
+779 KRAWEQTAT
-788 APADW
+788 APEDW
-793 RRQGEE
+793 QRQGEE
-799 LAKTRDQ
+799 LEKTRDQ
-806 LNRFVE
+806 LNRFVD

-841 ALSWP
+841 SLSWP
-846 TAEQHDEAALDA
+846 TAEQHDEAALNA
-858 MRAAVQNLAIPAKE
+858 MGAAVRNLAIHAKE
-872 VDDVDSTPFR
+872 VDDVSSKPFR
-882 LIATSAWTPAWERQ
+882 LITTSAWTPAWERQ

-902 QLSTTTQIAKKA
+902 QLSTTAQIARKT

-937 SRLARLIHDQQPI
+937 RELAQLIHGQQPI
-950 AGALGPNGAPQIQA
+950 ADALGPNGATQIQA
-964 LTEAGQRLR
+964 LKEAGQRLR
-973 VYQTTGR
+973 VYQANRR
-980 LLSCPY
+980 LLSCDY

-996 EELGQRWEAAT
+996 EALGQRWEAAT

-1012 KSFFAKRGVV
+1012 KSFFAKRGIL

-1042 IARISQQGEAIDRL
+1042 IARISQQGTAIDRL
-1056 AERLSDVEI
+1056 AERLSDLEI
-1065 WKGHDETR
+1065 WNGHETR

-1091 ADLAN
+1091 ADLADR
-1096 EGQASRISGQ
+1096 GQAARISDQ
-1106 IHLILRNPNNPA
+1106 VHLILRNPEAPA

-1142 SAEFGQL
+1142 SADFGQL

-1157 AGGDFG
+1157 ADGDFG
-1163 ELADTWLWNEPAF
+1163 EFADTWLWSEPAF
-1176 LEQLGYAADF
+1176 LEQLGDAARF
-1186 IARHHHQLRD
+1186 IAASRRQLQA
-1196 WCAWRQCRK
+1196 WCAWRQRRK
-1205 KVIDADLAPLVG
+1205 EVIDADLAPLVG

-1232 FWAAYCAW
+1232 FWAAYCVW
-1240 WSEAVITEDETLRN
+1240 WSEAVITEDETLRA
-1254 FYKPKHEANIR
+1254 FSKPEHEANIR
-1265 DFRELDDQH
+1265 DFRELDDKH
-1274 QEATAE
+1274 QEATAKH
-1280 YIAATLAGRLPGP
+1280 IAATLAGQLPG
-1293 NDALNDQE
+1293 LNDVLNNEQ
-1301 WQLIRHQLQAQRHL
+1301 WQVIRRELQKQRRHL

-1321 ERAPNAVIKLSPC
+1321 ENAPAAVIKLSPC

-1383 DDRQMPPTNFFAR
+1383 DNKQMPPTNFFAR

-1402 GDVDVVEALE
+1402 GDVDMVEDLE

-1443 NQKYYDNRLIT
+1443 NQHYYDNRLVT
-1454 FPASDAAKR
+1454 FPAPDAAKR

-1469 QAGFYARGGARHNEG
+1469 PEGFYARGGARHNEG

-1498 HEDDNIRKLSIGVV
+1498 HADDNIRKLSIGVV

-1526 DKARREDPGMEW
+1526 DKARGEDPGMEW
-1538 AFNNEN
+1538 AFNNDN
-1544 GVEPVFVK
+1544 GVDPVFVK

-1563 VILFSVTYGPDS
+1563 VILFSVTYGPDRS
-1575 GGHTTMNFG
+1575 GHTTMNFG

-1603 EEMRVFST
+1603 AEMMVFST
-1611 LDPNQIDLAR
+1611 LDPNQIDLSR

-1638 RGPGVLG
+1638 RGPSVLG
-1645 ELPTGPLG
+1645 GLPTGPLG

-1673 VQPQIGVSNF
+1673 IQPQIGVSKF

-1715 RERDK
+1715 KERDK

-1726 ERLGWT
+1726 EGLGWT

-1742 SDKSGETSD
+1742 VNKPGELKD
-1751 LHDKLKAHLEADRRQ
+1751 LHDKLRAHLEADRRQ
-1766 RQGQRPRQ
+1766 RSRQ